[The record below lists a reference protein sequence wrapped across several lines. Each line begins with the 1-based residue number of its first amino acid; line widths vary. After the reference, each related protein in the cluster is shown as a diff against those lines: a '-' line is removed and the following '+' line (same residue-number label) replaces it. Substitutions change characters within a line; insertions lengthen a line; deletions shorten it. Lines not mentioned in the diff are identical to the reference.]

1 MSPFADRLP
10 VLQSLGASPA
20 ECAELL
26 HYNENHF
33 DPGGLRRI
41 GSLPL
46 ADEPFA
52 AEWARYAREAESAG
66 AWTVLRNALVQLR
79 IAVRYGM
86 SRTRGYDA
94 ATRSPGPVRDELPPL
109 RLHAPDAVR
118 IEIHPT
124 PAGRLPAI
132 IAPHRGDFELLV
144 QALTKRNEPVPVP
157 VSLGACMVSGYTNVE
172 RLRRWKEE
180 WWSGQPFPTESGWR
194 RELGSSAR
202 RRAHCQDRFVIACT
216 TPYSAVAAARL
227 ALAEA
232 RWERLSLAIR
242 IEHESMHYFTRR
254 VFGSMK
260 NRLLDELIAD
270 YAGIFR
276 ATGRFRAD
284 WALRFLG
291 LESYPEYRPGGRLE
305 CYRGDP
311 PLSDG
316 AFRILQHL
324 VKRAADNLATW
335 SATADDAT
343 RPDGHVRTVLALT
356 RLTVEDL
363 AASDAGDRLRAAAR
377 VVEPHLPGAPRP
389 VHARPARPARGS
401 RCE

>member
-1 MSPFADRLP
+1 M
-10 VLQSLGASPA
+10 
-20 ECAELL
+20 
-26 HYNENHF
+26 
-33 DPGGLRRI
+33 
-41 GSLPL
+41 
-46 ADEPFA
+46 
-52 AEWARYAREAESAG
+52 
-66 AWTVLRNALVQLR
+66 
-79 IAVRYGM
+79 
-86 SRTRGYDA
+86 
-94 ATRSPGPVRDELPPL
+94 PPL

-157 VSLGACMVSGYTNVE
+157 VSLGACMVAGYTNVE

-194 RELGSSAR
+194 RELEALPW
-202 RRAHCQDRFVIACT
+202 RRARCRDRFVIAST
-216 TPYSAVAAARL
+216 TPYSAVAADRL
-227 ALAEA
+227 VLAED

-270 YAGIFR
+270 YAGHLSR

-291 LESYPEYRPGGRLE
+291 LESYPDYRPGGRLE

-316 AFRILQHL
+316 AFRILQRL
-324 VKRAADNLATW
+324 VKRAAENLA
-335 SATADDAT
+335 SL
-343 RPDGHVRTVLALT
+343 VR
-356 RLTVEDL
+356 
-363 AASDAGDRLRAAAR
+363 DR
-377 VVEPHLPGAPRP
+377 G
-389 VHARPARPARGS
+389 
-401 RCE
+401 